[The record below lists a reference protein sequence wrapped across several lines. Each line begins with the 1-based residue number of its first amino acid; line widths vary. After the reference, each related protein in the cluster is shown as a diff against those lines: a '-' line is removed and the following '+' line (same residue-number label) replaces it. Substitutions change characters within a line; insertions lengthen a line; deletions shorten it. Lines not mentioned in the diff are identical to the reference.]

1 MRRVAILL
9 AATGLAAAAAAAT
22 AAHAGNLSP
31 QALYKALVKLPHG
44 TTALPAGYTSPTLG
58 PLKPS
63 SNAKRHHVIGEV
75 SIGLSKSGTEGARIL
90 YIVFPTH
97 ADALADW
104 KDGTSHLPTTRLTP
118 PSNLPTPVVLFNA
131 PVTTKSSSG
140 KTTTVGTT
148 SLAYVSGNLIIEVD
162 TSSTTSKAHGDPGAV
177 SALAAFAA
185 SHLASVEHAAAPPGP
200 IA

>member
-1 MRRVAILL
+1 VTVRRLTLLL
-9 AATGLAAAAAAAT
+9 AAGAAVTAAAAAAQAN
-22 AAHAGNLSP
+22 NLSP
-31 QALYKALVKLPHG
+31 QALYKALVKLPKG
-44 TTALPAGYTSPTLG
+44 TTSLPAGYTSPTLG

-75 SIGLSKSGTEGARIL
+75 SIGLAKTGTDGARIL

-104 KDGTSHLPTTRLTP
+104 KDGTSHLPNTRLTTP
-118 PSNLPTPVVLFNA
+118 TNLPKPAVLFDA

-140 KTTTVGTT
+140 KTITVGTT

-177 SALAAFAA
+177 PALAAFAA
-185 SHLASVEHAAAPPGP
+185 SHLASVEHSVTPPGP